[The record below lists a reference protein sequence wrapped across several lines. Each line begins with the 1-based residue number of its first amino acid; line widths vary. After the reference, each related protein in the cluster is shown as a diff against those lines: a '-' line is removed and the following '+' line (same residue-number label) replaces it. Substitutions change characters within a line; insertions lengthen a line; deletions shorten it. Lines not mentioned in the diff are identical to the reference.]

1 MLAEHD
7 QLGGL
12 VVYGVH
18 VLLQLGVVQKTL
30 FTDLTSKRINIR
42 MLQLMFGKLNFG
54 SESLQT

>member
-1 MLAEHD
+1 MLAEHH

-12 VVYGVH
+12 VMHCVN
-18 VLLQLGVVQKTL
+18 VLLQLGAVQETL